1 MVGEGVEG
9 NLGGRMLD
17 MFGGIRNF
25 KVIGSK
31 RNRTRKESGFFFFK
45 DIVSLTWYS
54 YNSNIKFC
62 KIQLE
67 STKIFLY
74 KCLAAPTLSCEELE
88 QNKKNEKNWS
98 LIFKLNS
105 DLSN

>member
-9 NLGGRMLD
+9 NPGGRMLD

-25 KVIGSK
+25 KENGSK
-31 RNRTRKESGFFFFK
+31 RNRTRKDSGFFFFFSFK
-45 DIVSLTWYS
+45 DIVSLAWYS
-54 YNSNIKFC
+54 FNSNIEFC
-62 KIQLE
+62 KRQLE

-88 QNKKNEKNWS
+88 
-98 LIFKLNS
+98 
-105 DLSN
+105 